1 MSPLRIAYVINSL
14 EGGGAASPV
23 PAILSVLRDQGADV
37 RLLALTRR
45 NGKALPAIEEAGIET
60 RIRPG
65 GEKDHWAAVRWLLD
79 QARAFGATHLWTS
92 LTRATLLG
100 QVVGARLGIPVI
112 SWQHNAFLKP
122 WNERLLRW
130 RAGASGLWVA
140 DSRQVADLTMARL
153 QVPPERLVTWPIFFA
168 DPAAPRAR
176 PWQPGETL
184 HLGSLGRLH
193 VAKGYDVLID
203 ALALL
208 RREGFAPPAPFRVT
222 ITGEGDQLGVLAAR
236 RDRAGLDNLA
246 FAGFTA
252 DPQGFLA
259 GCHVYVQPSRRE
271 GFCIAAHQAMQAGL
285 PPIVSATGEMQH
297 TVSDGRDGRVVPVG
311 DAEALAAA
319 LRDILSRPD
328 RIASMGE
335 NARVEVLQRF
345 SRERFAAIG
354 ADIVERLKARVEPTR

>member
-1 MSPLRIAYVINSL
+1 
-14 EGGGAASPV
+14 
-23 PAILSVLRDQGADV
+23 
-37 RLLALTRR
+37 
-45 NGKALPAIEEAGIET
+45 
-60 RIRPG
+60 
-65 GEKDHWAAVRWLLD
+65 
-79 QARAFGATHLWTS
+79 
-92 LTRATLLG
+92 
-100 QVVGARLGIPVI
+100 
-112 SWQHNAFLKP
+112 
-122 WNERLLRW
+122 
-130 RAGASGLWVA
+130 
-140 DSRQVADLTMARL
+140 
-153 QVPPERLVTWPIFFA
+153 
-168 DPAAPRAR
+168 
-176 PWQPGETL
+176 
-184 HLGSLGRLH
+184 LH

-208 RREGFAPPAPFRVT
+208 RREGFTPPAPFRVA
-222 ITGEGDQLGVLAAR
+222 IAGEGDQLGVLAAR

-335 NARVEVLQRF
+335 NARAQVLQRF